1 MIRIINNKLIIEM
14 DHVADGELV
23 VKIQKSLIA
32 GIQAIAE
39 SDLPRTKDD
48 YETYF
53 LTEILKAT
61 LLSDSETNV
70 ALGGKPYLDS

>member
-1 MIRIINNKLIIEM
+1 MIRIINDKLVIEM

-23 VKIQKSLIA
+23 VNIQKSLIA

-39 SDLPRTKDD
+39 SDLPRTKYDC
-48 YETYF
+48 ETYY

-70 ALGGKPYLDS
+70 ALGAKPY